1 MLPIQ
6 LNIFKYKSKLGQHND
21 KIAMQAKK
29 GICRTRVNNFVRVVC
44 KMLRDVQNHLP
55 LLNSHQQKM
64 WWMLFS

>member
-6 LNIFKYKSKLGQHND
+6 LNIFKYKSKLGQHNY

-29 GICRTRVNNFVRVVC
+29 GICRTSVNNFVRVVS
-44 KMLRDVQNHLP
+44 KMLRDVQNHLL

-64 WWMLFS
+64 WWMLFF